1 MPRVK
6 LPPTPASSL
15 DIQAKDIAQ
24 PSAKAGN
31 FALPPP
37 AMASACIASTV
48 SRPQH
53 ILPATAKSTFE
64 LPPPPT
70 RSRRII
76 QMEPASQQKEQP
88 QVLAPQATA
97 PKRTNSKK
105 GAVVAP
111 VTNGTSG
118 KKQPSSTSAA
128 GKKMARKTA
137 HSVIERRRRSKMN
150 EEFAVLKDMIPA
162 CQDQEM
168 HKLAILS
175 VRTFSS
181 EKDFCPDF

>member
-1 MPRVK
+1 MPRAK

-15 DIQAKDIAQ
+15 DIQAKDVPQ
-24 PSAKAGN
+24 PSAKEGS
-31 FALPPP
+31 FTLPPP
-37 AMASACIASTV
+37 AMASAAAV
-48 SRPQH
+48 MRPQQ
-53 ILPATAKSTFE
+53 ILPATAKPTFE

-70 RSRRII
+70 RPRRII
-76 QMEPASQQKEQP
+76 QMEPAAQQKEQSHA
-88 QVLAPQATA
+88 LTTQADL

-105 GAVVAP
+105 G
-111 VTNGTSG
+111 GTSAVSNTTG

-162 CQDQEM
+162 CKDQEM

-175 VRTFSS
+175 VCRWST
-181 EKDFCPDF
+181 